1 MNRVVAPL
9 AVVVAVGAVYGLTTL
24 RHATTFGDGRQ
35 LVPPAAAAATSVVSG
50 CASLGGPAAGDVA
63 LIAAPATAGTGQ
75 AQLIRLGGGK
85 SLPSLTQPGQLSVSP
100 VKASSAARHKSA
112 ASGQQ
117 IPTVLAPGGVV
128 VQASGAMARG
138 LEVEQIGSAGVPSGR
153 CASPGTDFWFVG
165 PGQHSAARIDLYLLN
180 ASSQSADVNVEAS
193 TDAGPLQGSTDTGI
207 TVPPHS
213 MVVQSLATALH
224 GSRVVALHVRTSVG
238 QVVAAVEEATSTSG
252 GGGWLPTAQ
261 SPAHRVVLPGLPATA
276 GTRQV
281 FVAVPGTRDAHLQLT
296 AVTVKGSYEPT
307 GGTGIDIPG
316 GSAVSID
323 LPSLSGVPAA
333 LKLTSNVP
341 ITASAMLTGGQ
352 SGTPGV
358 FTAAAL
364 PLQEQGVVAYNRA
377 GGGAD
382 SQLVLSAPGRAAQ
395 ARLTEI
401 GGTGKTQI
409 VQIAA
414 GHSLIA
420 ELSKGGGSGHGS
432 AFSVV
437 IAPLA
442 GSGPLYAGRVIIGSG
457 TGGRIQSMLPVVSA
471 LTKVPLPRVQN
482 VPITTVP

>member
-1 MNRVVAPL
+1 MNRVVGPL

-24 RHATTFGDGRQ
+24 SHAITFGNGRQ
-35 LVPPAAAAATSVVSG
+35 MVAPPAAAATSVVTG

-63 LIAAPATAGTGQ
+63 LIAAPASTGTGQ
-75 AQLIRLGGGK
+75 AQLTRLGGGK
-85 SLPSLTQPGQLSVSP
+85 PLPSLTQPGQLTVSA
-100 VKASSAARHKSA
+100 VKASTASQHKST

-117 IPTVLAPGGVV
+117 IQTVPAPGGVA
-128 VQASGAMARG
+128 VQASGSMARG
-138 LEVEQIGSAGVPSGR
+138 LEVEQIGASGVPSGR

-180 ASSQSADVNVEAS
+180 PGSQSADVNVQAS

-207 TVPPHS
+207 TVAPHS

-224 GSRVVALHVRTSVG
+224 GSRALALHVRTSVG
-238 QVVAAVEEATSTSG
+238 QVVAAVEEATGSS
-252 GGGWLPTAQ
+252 GGGWLPVAQ
-261 SPAHRVVLPGLPATA
+261 SPADRVVLPGLPATA

-281 FVAVPGTRDAHLQLT
+281 FVTVPGTRDAHLQLT

-307 GGTGIDIPG
+307 GSTGIDIPG
-316 GSAVSID
+316 DSAITID

-333 LKLTSNVP
+333 LKLVASVP
-341 ITASAMLTGGQ
+341 ITASVMLTGGP

-364 PLQEQGVVAYNRA
+364 PLQEQGVVAYNRS
-377 GGGAD
+377 GGGTD
-382 SQLVLSAPGRAAQ
+382 SQLVLSAPGRAARAQ
-395 ARLTEI
+395 LSEI

-432 AFSVV
+432 AFAVV
-437 IAPLA
+437 ITPLA

-457 TGGRIQSMLPVVSA
+457 TGGRIQSLLPVPSA
-471 LTKVPLPRVQN
+471 LTKVPLPRVRD